1 MRAMPA
7 SVNRAP
13 MVTSSGAGEP
23 VAGSCC
29 GATAGACSG
38 AGAGASLMGST
49 DTGVGATDTP
59 EVDDEIA
66 AVVELDATLELGLDD
81 ELELDGTLDELE
93 LELVG
98 ALDELE
104 GTLDDELGGSLDEE
118 LLGGTLDEELGALD
132 DELLEGL
139 EVGVADA
146 GPQSAAEAPSSSP
159 NPSTVHP
166 ALADRSMKHPPALAR
181 RPQRERT
188 PQICHF
194 DEGLHRAWRNKPK
207 CPLLV

>member
-49 DTGVGATDTP
+49 DTGVGATDTA

-66 AVVELDATLELGLDD
+66 AVVELDATLELELDD
-81 ELELDGTLDELE
+81 ELELDGTLDE

-132 DELLEGL
+132 DELLEAL

-159 NPSTVHP
+159 SPSTVHP

-181 RPQRERT
+181 RPQRKRT

-207 CPLLV
+207 CPLRV